1 MNNKEKVKKFEESG
15 KKYSISK
22 QFAQS
27 HNKGRLVI
35 AIIVALIILILI
47 LYSMKIN
54 NFFGKLI

>member
-35 AIIVALIILILI
+35 AIIVALIIFNS
-47 LYSMKIN
+47 YSLFHVNK
-54 NFFGKLI
+54 